1 MTKVHEEFV
10 RGTVAEVA
18 AAPRDWM
25 GEITLVLGPDAEAG
39 AGAKLADAEVDARI
53 DAELARGQSVKDIAQ
68 RVAAWS
74 GRSRREIYER
84 VVSAKSRTNP
94 GAS

>member
-10 RGTVAEVA
+10 RGTVADIAARPREWLGEV
-18 AAPRDWM
+18 
-25 GEITLVLGPDAEAG
+25 TLVLGPDVEAG
-39 AGAKLADAEVDARI
+39 VGAKVDDDSIDLRI
-53 DAELARGQSVKDIAQ
+53 DTELAKGLGVKAVAQ

-84 VVSAKSRTNP
+84 VVARRQSAP
-94 GAS
+94 